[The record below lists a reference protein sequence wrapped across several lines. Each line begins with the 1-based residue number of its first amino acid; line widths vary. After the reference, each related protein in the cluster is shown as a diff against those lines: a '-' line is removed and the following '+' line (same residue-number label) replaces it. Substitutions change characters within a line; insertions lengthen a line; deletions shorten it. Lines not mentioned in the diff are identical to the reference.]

1 MVHCRAMT
9 TRLTKQLPD
18 GRQVEIEIVN
28 GSATV
33 LLNGKRVGTS
43 GRVDMLSKPIE
54 KNGCIYVAAICSV
67 ALTTEERTAI
77 ETMLRITKP
86 TPDSISD
93 REAREINR
101 REMAAARGDITQWNH
116 LGVR

>member
-1 MVHCRAMT
+1 MT
-9 TRLTKQLPD
+9 TKLNKQTSD
-18 GRQVEIEIVN
+18 GRNVEIVIEN

-54 KNGCIYVAAICSV
+54 KNGCVYVAAICAV

-77 ETMLRITKP
+77 ETMLRVTKP
-86 TPDSISD
+86 APDSISD

-101 REMAAARGDITQWNH
+101 REMAAARGDIAQWNH